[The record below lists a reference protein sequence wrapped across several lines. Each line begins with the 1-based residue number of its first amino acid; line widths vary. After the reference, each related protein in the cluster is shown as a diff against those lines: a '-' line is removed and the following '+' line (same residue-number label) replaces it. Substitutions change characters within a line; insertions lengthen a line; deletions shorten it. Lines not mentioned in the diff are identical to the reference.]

1 MKPLKLTMQA
11 FGSYGRKT
19 PPIDFTRP
27 CQNLFLVTGDT
38 GAGKTTIF
46 DAVVFALY
54 GETGSLSNR
63 KDGAELQ
70 SQYVDYG
77 VEPFVE
83 LTFSEREGE
92 EDRVYTVRR
101 VPRHLRPLKRGSGVK
116 EESGS
121 VCLTMPDG
129 SEYPRKE
136 TDKKLE
142 EIVGLTREQF
152 MQVAMIAQGEF
163 MELLRARSDE
173 KKLIFRRLFHTE
185 LFQDIL
191 EELGRRRKELLSDMA
206 QIFTACQTEA
216 GHVTAPPDYEGGEAL
231 ETLKRRILASDR
243 LSVTDMEAFL
253 EGLETICRRLEED
266 EGVAR
271 RAYEEAGRLR
281 DAGRDAY
288 TEAQSL
294 LGSFEQLDKARR
306 DLAECAAEEEEV
318 RAAGELAALIQAAY
332 EIQTVHR
339 GFADAEGEAAGL
351 ERELSEQQFI
361 LPELS
366 ERLEKAALEEARA
379 REERDEELASC
390 TKAAER
396 VEKALETLRRIRTAE
411 GEMEKNGKLWKAA
424 EAAAEQAGK
433 RLAEMEESE
442 KAWKAQAGELADAD
456 KLLALWEVRR
466 GEAEALEAEA
476 LSVKKARA
484 DAASQEK
491 KAEQARLAYAEARRR
506 TAQKSA
512 EYEEAQT
519 AFLDAQAGF
528 IAREKLREGQP
539 CPVCGSLEHPHP
551 CGLSEDHRDLTR
563 EGIELLAAELA
574 DLRQEYQDRAGAA
587 GAAADLLEEKR
598 ANLKERTEQ
607 LREHMA
613 RHMEDVP
620 GELAPEQAEG
630 LLSAWARSVRD
641 QGEALKKRADTLA
654 RVRESLRQ
662 AEEQKERLR
671 EEAELAARR
680 AADAKTALAASRA
693 ALAGLEA
700 DRDYPTEE
708 EARRALDA
716 AVCSKEKK
724 DEAYTAAE
732 QALKTARQEKDKA
745 EALIRRCD
753 RELPGRREES
763 GRRRA
768 EYERIL
774 EEKDLTGQEWQRV
787 TECHPKAEIAALR
800 EKTEAHQRR
809 KAAAEG
815 ARESAEK
822 AVDGRQR
829 PDMEELERAKIH
841 AEEKLQ
847 EAREE
852 LERYLEALKLDT
864 AAYRALAP
872 RMEERR
878 RLLQD
883 YARLDGLY
891 NRLAGKVTG
900 SRMDIETFVQRYY
913 LARILSAANVRFQE
927 MSAGQFAFRMVGEE
941 QAGEGRNRG
950 LDLMIYS
957 AVTGREREVRTLSG
971 GESFMAALSLAL
983 GMADQIRESEAAVNL
998 DIMFID
1004 EGFGSLDEHSR
1015 GQAVRVLQRMAGG
1028 SRLIG
1033 IISHVTELK
1042 QEIEDQLLVTKDE
1055 EGSHVRW
1062 QTFS

>member
-27 CQNLFLVTGDT
+27 RQNLFLVTGDT

-54 GETGSLSNR
+54 GETGSAGNR

-70 SQYVDYG
+70 SQYVDCG

-92 EDRVYTVRR
+92 EDRVYIVRR
-101 VPRHLRPLKRGSGVK
+101 VPRHLRPLKRGNGVR

-129 SEYPRKE
+129 REYPRKE
-136 TDKKLE
+136 TDRKLE
-142 EIVGLTREQF
+142 EIVGLTKEQF

-185 LFQDIL
+185 LFQDIV

-231 ETLKRRILASDR
+231 ESLKRRILASDR

-253 EGLETICRRLEED
+253 EGLETICRRLAED
-266 EGVAR
+266 ERSAR

-281 DAGRDAY
+281 DVSRDAY
-288 TEAQSL
+288 TRAQSL
-294 LGSFEQLDKARR
+294 LGSFEQLEKARR
-306 DLAECAAEEEEV
+306 DLAECAAEEEEI
-318 RAAGELAALIQAAY
+318 RAAGELAAEIQAAY

-339 GFADAEGEAAGL
+339 RFADAEAEAAGL
-351 ERELSEQQFI
+351 ERELSEQLKA

-366 ERLEKAALEEARA
+366 ERLEKAVFEEAQA
-379 REERDEELASC
+379 RESRDEKLAAY
-390 TKAAER
+390 TKVSER
-396 VEKALETLRRIRTAE
+396 VEKAMETLRRIQEAE
-411 GEMEKNGKLWKAA
+411 EETKKREKVWKEAA
-424 EAAAEQAGK
+424 EAAEQFGK
-433 RLAEMEESE
+433 RLSDLEEQEREWRKQSD
-442 KAWKAQAGELADAD
+442 ELEDAD
-456 KLLALWEVRR
+456 KQLALWEIRR

-476 LSVKKARA
+476 LFVKKALA
-484 DAASQEK
+484 DAAFQEK
-491 KAEQARLAYAEARRR
+491 KAELARLDYAEARRR
-506 TAQKSA
+506 TAEKSA
-512 EYEEAQT
+512 EYEEKQT
-519 AFLDAQAGF
+519 LFLDAQAGF

-574 DLRQEYQDRAGAA
+574 GLRQGQQDKAGAA
-587 GAAADLLEEKR
+587 GAAADLLEEKK
-598 ANLKERTEQ
+598 ANLRERAGQ

-620 GELAPEQAEG
+620 EELAPEQAEK
-630 LLSAWARSVRD
+630 LLSDWTQLVRS
-641 QGEALKKRADTLA
+641 QGEELRRRADTLA
-654 RVRESLRQ
+654 RVKESLRQ
-662 AEEQKERLR
+662 AEKQKERLR

-680 AADAKTALAASRA
+680 EAEAKTALAGSRT

-700 DRDYPTEE
+700 ARDYPTEE
-708 EARRALDA
+708 EAGRALEEA
-716 AVCSKEKK
+716 ALSKREK
-724 DEAYTAAE
+724 DEACRAADR
-732 QALKTARQEKDKA
+732 ALKTARQDRDRA

-753 RELPGRREES
+753 GELPGRREES
-763 GRRRA
+763 ARRRA

-774 EEKDLTGQEWQRV
+774 EEKDLTGQEWRRV
-787 TECHPKAEIAALR
+787 TECHPKAEAAALR
-800 EKTEAHQRR
+800 EKAEAHQRR

-815 ARESAEK
+815 ARESARK

-829 PDMEELERAKIH
+829 PDMEELERTKSH

-852 LERYLEALKLDT
+852 LERYREALRADT
-864 AAYRALAP
+864 AAHRALAP
-872 RMEERR
+872 RMEERY

-913 LARILSAANVRFQE
+913 LQRILRAANLRFQE

-950 LDLMIYS
+950 LDLMVYS

-983 GMADQIRESEAAVNL
+983 GMADQIRESAAAINL

-1042 QEIEDQLLVTKDE
+1042 QEIEDQLLVVKDE

-1062 QTFS
+1062 QIS